1 MDSIFILGL
10 VALSFIILAFWIKK
24 QLTLIQEKIKPDES
38 LIAWLKSNQQS
49 IEKTNRNIAQVLNQS
64 TQALNQRLDNAA
76 QVIGK
81 VQRNIGEM
89 SEIGRSMKELQQ
101 FLSSPKLRGN
111 IGEQVLKEMLG
122 QSLPKDSFN
131 LQYSFKNG
139 AIVDAAIKTSAGII
153 PIDAKFPMENFKKM
167 NKTDNA
173 EERKRYE
180 KQFLKD
186 IKKHIRDISRKYI
199 LTEEGTIDYALM
211 YIPSESVYYEIINSD
226 SGILNYSH
234 KQKVLPVSPATFYAY
249 LKAILMSF
257 EGQKIETR
265 AKQIIQTIK
274 GLQKDYE
281 NVESYLS
288 TLNKHLNNAYNQM
301 NKVMSSFN
309 LLGQKITTTVSLPK
323 PEEKNKELPAI
334 KKP

>member
-1 MDSIFILGL
+1 MDTIFILGL
-10 VALSFIILAFWIKK
+10 VAISFIVLAFWIKK
-24 QLTLIQEKIKPDES
+24 QLTSIQEKIKPDET

-49 IEKTNRNIAQVLNQS
+49 IEKTNRNIARVLSQS

-76 QVIGK
+76 QVISK

-89 SEIGRSMKELQQ
+89 SEIGRSMKELQE

-122 QSLPKDSFN
+122 QSLPKNSFN
-131 LQYSFKNG
+131 LQYSFKSG

-167 NKTDNA
+167 NKTDDPK
-173 EERKRYE
+173 ERERYKKE
-180 KQFLKD
+180 FLRD
-186 IKKHIRDISRKYI
+186 VKKHIKGISRKYI

-234 KQKVLPVSPATFYAY
+234 KEKVLPVSPATFYAY

-265 AKQIIQTIK
+265 AKQVIQTIK
-274 GLQKDYE
+274 ALQKDYE
-281 NVESYLS
+281 NVESYLL

-301 NKVMSSFN
+301 NNVMSSFN
-309 LLGQKITTTVSLPK
+309 LLGQKITTTASLPE
-323 PEEKNKELPAI
+323 PEEKN
-334 KKP
+334 